1 MGFYI
6 KRKQKACLP
15 PFERV
20 LVHIVNTSLT
30 SLISSI
36 FSPFWKIS
44 INQLLLCTRA
54 IETMF
59 YSKSNFGNLDTSV
72 YSQCSAKLCQI
83 DTKYRFKQVD
93 TNNSGRIKASDK
105 KESHCLC
112 LVCSINL
119 FEPHECFVYKEKRKW
134 NFFGAYDC
142 FVFKGQGGNG
152 PARCIAKGWR
162 VIFVGK

>member
-1 MGFYI
+1 MS
-6 KRKQKACLP
+6 P

-36 FSPFWKIS
+36 FSPLCKIS

-54 IETMF
+54 LGTIF

-119 FEPHECFVYKEKRKW
+119 FEPHECFVYKEKRK
-134 NFFGAYDC
+134 G
-142 FVFKGQGGNG
+142 KLGNG
-152 PARCIAKGWR
+152 PARCIAKG
-162 VIFVGK
+162 